1 MQLTNKRFLIA
12 GATGVLGSELARRL
26 IAEEC
31 RVVLAG
37 RNGARLQELGRELGA
52 PTAALDFADPGSVE
66 RCLREAARALDAID
80 GVLVATGAVA
90 FGAVGDV
97 DDEVVRELFTV
108 NALGPMA
115 LIGRA
120 RGMGAT
126 TVAAITGSVA
136 ETPTAGLAEFSAS
149 KEALSAYLAALRHE
163 TRRDGLLV
171 LDVRPQHLDTGFAD
185 RALSGAPGRL
195 PEPHDHREVAAAI
208 VTALREDRREL
219 AYDLGAK
226 ALVAR

>member
-12 GATGVLGSELARRL
+12 GATGVLGGELARRL
-26 IAEEC
+26 SAEDC

-37 RNGARLQELGRELGA
+37 RNGSRLQELGRELKA
-52 PTAALDFADPGSVE
+52 PTVALDFAEPGAVE
-66 RCLREAARALDAID
+66 RCLRDAAQSFGGLD

-90 FGAVGDV
+90 FGSAGDL
-97 DDEVVRELFTV
+97 DDEVVRRLFTV

-115 LIGRA
+115 LIAGA
-120 RGMGAT
+120 RGLGAEM
-126 TVAAITGSVA
+126 VVAITASVA

-149 KEALSAYLAALRHE
+149 KAALSAYLAALRHE

-185 RALSGAPGRL
+185 RALAGAPGRL
-195 PEPHDHREVAAAI
+195 PEPHDHRDVAAAI
-208 VTALREDRREL
+208 VGALHEDRREL